1 SAVRA
6 TPAADRPLPSTVRA
20 ALAALRSKK
29 RQPPSDSVAS
39 PSADAGADPFA
50 TPARVSASAGREDG
64 ARIDCRDSVREE
76 TSGTP
81 GEGEEGD
88 EPVLLEWD
96 VKGEDKLVEAARKTG
111 RLNLASRSLS
121 SVPASVYSALL
132 PRSSLYHP
140 SNRNPSHYRRAPQP
154 DLSMAAAE
162 GDEDRSA
169 AWYEQQDLR
178 TLNLAN
184 NEIEQVGDELGGF
197 EELEVL
203 DLHNNLLSTLPASVG
218 YLVNITSLNLAHNR
232 LASFPLQVLNLK
244 HLRDL
249 SLAHNQ
255 ITHLWAA
262 DWRAQL
268 DDVLKPPEASPSAT
282 PESANGRDAAP
293 SFWDSFPSSPAK
305 RAAQD
310 VPSSTA
316 PFPFLAT
323 LSLAGNPL
331 TDEALT
337 QEGFE
342 LPPRLTSLDLSACG
356 LTDRALPPNVLGSL
370 TKLKELDLSANELSD
385 DLFSSSLSP
394 LPSTHPARLF
404 PSLETLNLSLNSL
417 DTLESFEA
425 LLQRDIRR
433 PTSYTGL
440 PHVIDNLVRNE
451 ERRTGRRLG
460 VPPNASDEDA
470 LTTKELSV
478 LVRECPLRVEQARRR
493 ARFPVTATSAAREV
507 AAAKTAARET
517 PAAPLADDKS
527 EPRAAQKVPSPRAR
541 SPSPPPSPSPAPA
554 PAFAAPPSTPSRRRP
569 VVLEDWE
576 ETPPATPREASD
588 PGSPPPYSPREMAVV
603 PPVEPA
609 AASPQ
614 SASLSPDEADHEADP
629 SDPAVELVAAAFS
642 RASSRS
648 TVALAGR
655 SLSALPSPTTGAPPA
670 ALSSPSHADLA
681 RNTLPSFPL
690 NALATWG
697 WCASLRVLNLS
708 NNRLAAIEVLGAA
721 PTHGAPLFPSLETLD
736 LSNNFLPSHVAS
748 PFPLASRLPPSLG
761 TDDSGAVPLLAALA
775 FLCPSLSTLSLR
787 GNRLTTLSGISALL
801 LPNEDAGVKGVRR
814 LDLGENRVRAV
825 DELCA
830 VAERYDA
837 DAEGA
842 RTSWRCEEL
851 DLSMNDIASLPPKLG
866 LLPPALVLHLV
877 GNTFRLPRRDV
888 YENAGERLVIPWLR
902 DRL

>member
-1 SAVRA
+1 
-6 TPAADRPLPSTVRA
+6 
-20 ALAALRSKK
+20 
-29 RQPPSDSVAS
+29 
-39 PSADAGADPFA
+39 
-50 TPARVSASAGREDG
+50 
-64 ARIDCRDSVREE
+64 
-76 TSGTP
+76 
-81 GEGEEGD
+81 
-88 EPVLLEWD
+88 
-96 VKGEDKLVEAARKTG
+96 
-111 RLNLASRSLS
+111 
-121 SVPASVYSALL
+121 
-132 PRSSLYHP
+132 
-140 SNRNPSHYRRAPQP
+140 
-154 DLSMAAAE
+154 M
-162 GDEDRSA
+162 
-169 AWYEQQDLR
+169 
-178 TLNLAN
+178 
-184 NEIEQVGDELGGF
+184 
-197 EELEVL
+197 
-203 DLHNNLLSTLPASVG
+203 G

-478 LVRECPLRVEQARRR
+478 LVRECPLRMEQARRR

-576 ETPPATPREASD
+576 VEAAAGLSTPGARRRAAALRAQAEREERERREARAEEEEERARREKEEVRRREVEREEEALVERLKAVELEERDKKTRLPAREETPPATPREASD
-588 PGSPPPYSPREMAVV
+588 PGSPPPYSPRETAVV

-721 PTHGAPLFPSLETLD
+721 PTRGAPLFPSLETLD

-851 DLSMNDIASLPPKLG
+851 DLSMNDIASVRSPLPFSPCSRGRALTLASRSRAQLPPKLG